1 MTRKCTIALLEM
13 MDDGVMDP
21 KTVAEMCLANMSEDD
36 VEDMMRSNDLLVDE
50 DEDEDDMDCDDSDD
64 GYALASAGF
73 GTDEDY

>member
-21 KTVAEMCLANMSEDD
+21 KTVAEMCLAYMSEAD

-50 DEDEDDMDCDDSDD
+50 DEDMDCDDSDD

>member
-36 VEDMMRSNDLLVDE
+36 VEDMMRSNDLLL